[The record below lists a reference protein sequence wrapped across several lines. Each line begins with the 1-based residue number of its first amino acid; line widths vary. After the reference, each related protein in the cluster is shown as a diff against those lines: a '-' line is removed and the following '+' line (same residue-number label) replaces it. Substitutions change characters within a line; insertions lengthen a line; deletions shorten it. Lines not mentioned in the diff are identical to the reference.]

1 MIIIAAIIIF
11 LALAIVAIVM
21 GVREDKS
28 HSAKAPR
35 DEDKDKK

>member
-1 MIIIAAIIIF
+1 VTFEKEDDTSIG
-11 LALAIVAIVM
+11 AIVM